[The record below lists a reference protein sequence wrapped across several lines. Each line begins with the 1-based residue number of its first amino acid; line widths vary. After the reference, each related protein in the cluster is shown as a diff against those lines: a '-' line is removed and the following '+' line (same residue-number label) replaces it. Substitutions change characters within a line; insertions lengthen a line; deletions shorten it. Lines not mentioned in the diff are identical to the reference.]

1 MLRKTC
7 RMTTRVLAL
16 GLAVWLLAGLL
27 GCCGKHTKR
36 DYGRSVSHNL
46 ASQVVNPE
54 AGQQVQVSVGQSP
67 QAAVNAYEKYNK
79 SFKPEEKKPLMKL
92 TTEEK

>member
-1 MLRKTC
+1 MLKNIG

-16 GLAVWLLAGLL
+16 GLAMWLLAGLL

-36 DYGRSVSHNL
+36 DYGRSVTHNL

-54 AGQQVQVSVGQSP
+54 AGHQVQVSVGQSP
-67 QAAVNAYEKYNK
+67 QAAVNAYEKYTK
-79 SFKPEEKKPLMKL
+79 SFSPKEEKPMLKL
-92 TTEEK
+92 TTEGK